1 MNILVIGAGWYG
13 CHLSKYLMD
22 KGHKVTIVDKTNT
35 IFSGASSKNQN
46 RLHLGFHY
54 PRARDTIKECQS
66 GFYKFKE
73 LYGSLLEPITNNYY
87 FISKYG
93 SKITMAEYVKIFE
106 PTDFV
111 ECSLKDMP
119 LSITNVNDTVLR
131 VNEEYINPKKS
142 IEYFKKYLM
151 PFFYSIDSPQTFSS
165 VKAIVDYVPVSFDY
179 IINCSFNHLEPIE
192 YDHYELYVSFL
203 YKIDTDDIFAYTI
216 MDGEFFSIYPYDI
229 EQCIY
234 TVTSVKHGVLL
245 SIRDS
250 SIDYSNMD
258 TEIME
263 RKQIVDNE
271 IKEYINDWS
280 NKAVYVDYFLSWK
293 TKPKTMTDDRSLQY
307 KIADNVISF
316 YGGKITGIF
325 HAQDILEGVINA
337 KL

>member
-87 FISKYG
+87 FISNYG

-151 PFFYSIDSPQTFSS
+151 PYFCSIDSPQTFSS

-229 EQCIY
+229 KQCIY

>member
-22 KGHKVTIVDKTNT
+22 KGHNVKIVDKTNT
-35 IFSGASSKNQN
+35 IFSGSSSKNQN

-54 PRARDTIKECQS
+54 PRANDTIKECQS

-73 LYGSLLEPITNNYY
+73 LYSFLSESIPNNFY
-87 FISKYG
+87 FISNYG
-93 SKITMAEYVKIFE
+93 SKTTIAEYVKIFK
-106 PTDFV
+106 PSDFV
-111 ECSLKDMP
+111 ECSLKDTP
-119 LSITNVNDTVLR
+119 LSITNVNDIVLK
-131 VNEEYINPKKS
+131 VKEEYINPKKA
-142 IEYFKKYLM
+142 IEYFNGFLM
-151 PFFYSIDSPQTFSS
+151 EHFYHINSPQVFSS
-165 VKAIVDYVPVSFDY
+165 VQTIVDHIPISFDY

-203 YKIDTDDIFAYTI
+203 YKIDIEDIFAYTI

-229 EQCIY
+229 EERIY

-245 SIRDS
+245 STRDN

-258 TEIME
+258 TIIME

-271 IKEYINDWS
+271 IKEYVHNWTD
-280 NKAVYVDYFLSWK
+280 NAEYVDYFVSWK
-293 TKPKTMTDDRSLQY
+293 TKPKTTTDDRSLHY
-307 KIADNVISF
+307 KIAENIISF

-325 HAQDILEGVINA
+325 HAQDILDSVITA
-337 KL
+337 K